1 MLYCALESTWSSFK
15 PEVSKVFLAKGEVG
29 VAGDRISLTEK
40 LCPCVE
46 KAPTIQCDYAARK
59 LYLHVKELGWIL
71 P

>member
-1 MLYCALESTWSSFK
+1 M
-15 PEVSKVFLAKGEVG
+15 FLAKGEVC